1 MNRVKTLWAMC
12 IFALAVAVVSG
23 CSDSGGGPNPPSGN
37 ETGEKSENAA
47 GKTND
52 GHDLLVFNHGILDEI
67 LFKTDTV
74 YITDTSFLGR
84 LYFRNL
90 PANKTPEPGDI
101 INSFIT
107 KNAPYGF
114 LYRVTGVT
122 KEDGEVTIISVS
134 YASIAEAV
142 EEADIEFEIPLV
154 YDDEDGRNEQILAK
168 NWFSKAW
175 NTVVKVV
182 KAVVDVFAGNWDIG
196 GTNGA
201 TISLKDKGV
210 SFGDKNNG
218 GEIKLNGSYTLALVT
233 KIKLNNYNLDYAKM
247 SIMQNRDLILE
258 GNLKGSVGFKKDYDL
273 ARFSLPDISFMVGPV
288 FVYLKNDA
296 IIKAKIEA
304 KAQAKINAKLFYKG
318 INEYGFEYSGGN
330 WTKINTSGDDFG
342 FDYKHSIYGTFR
354 QGVLMGLT
362 SMFYGVAG
370 LELSVGP
377 ALVLESPDLLHLS
390 ENSESNLYLD
400 LDLDVKVRLEFL
412 DFLKKSWDFGSV
424 KIDMGKLSNSKTLPS
439 FKEPQVS
446 PSGNSGR
453 EVKSEIKRESLGFQ
467 VENYGICVG
476 KSEDECEKGGGIRQ
490 SFGAVN
496 DDKKHEFTAVFNNL
510 GAGTYYVRSYFESGI
525 DTHYEKATVF
535 RVSNSTDLVDSRDGQ
550 VYRTT
555 VIGDQIWM
563 AQNLNYS
570 GSNNSVGACGG
581 SYNDDGY
588 YDITNLAGG
597 LCDTYGRYYDWV
609 TAMDLD
615 TSYMRISWNKSD
627 VNHKGICPDGWH
639 LPSEDEW
646 NILFNYVEND
656 KTTGDESAG
665 RKLKATS
672 VWNVIGGGGPRPS
685 DFYDY
690 GAGTDKYGFSA
701 LPGGNYNFSNI
712 KSFAG
717 WWTTNETYPY
727 TGDGYYGDN
736 GYSTSTNSTSIGPTH
751 GAIISS
757 IGKNSYVNVRCL
769 KD

>member
-1 MNRVKTLWAMC
+1 MNRVKALWVMC
-12 IFALAVAVVSG
+12 IFALAVAVVLG

-37 ETGEKSENAA
+37 EAGDKSENAA

-52 GHDLLVFNHGILDEI
+52 GHDLLVFDHGILDEI

-101 INSFIT
+101 INSAVT
-107 KNAPYGF
+107 KKAPYGF
-114 LYRVTGVT
+114 LYRVV
-122 KEDGEVTIISVS
+122 EVTREEGDVTIVYVN

-154 YDDEDGRNEQILAK
+154 YDDDEATGQILAK

-182 KAVVDVFAGNWDIG
+182 NAVVDVFAGNWDIG

-218 GEIKLNGSYTLALVT
+218 GEVKLSGSYTLALVT
-233 KIKLNNYNLDYAKM
+233 KIKLKNYNLDYAKM
-247 SIMQNRDLILE
+247 SIMQNRDLALE
-258 GNLKGSVGFKKDYDL
+258 GNLKGSLGFKKDYDL
-273 ARFSLPDISFMVGPV
+273 ARISLPDISFAIGPV
-288 FVYLKNDA
+288 IVYLKNDA

-304 KAQAKINAKLFYKG
+304 NVQAKIDAKLFYKG
-318 INEYGFEYSGGN
+318 ISEYGFEYSGGN

-342 FDYKHSIYGTFR
+342 FDYKYSIYGTFR

-377 ALVLESPDLLHLS
+377 SLVLKSPDLLHLS
-390 ENSESNLYLD
+390 KNSESELYLD
-400 LDLDVKVRLEFL
+400 LDIDMKVRLEFL

-424 KIDMGKLSNSKTLPS
+424 QLDMGRLSNSKTLPS

-446 PSGNSGR
+446 TSGNSGR
-453 EVKSEIKRESLGFQ
+453 EVKSEIKREALGFQ

-476 KSEDECEKGGGIRQ
+476 ESEDECEKGGGTRQ
-490 SFGAVN
+490 TFGAIA
-496 DDKKHEFTAVFNNL
+496 DDKTHEFTANFGDL
-510 GAGTYYVRSYFESGI
+510 SAGTYYAVSYFESSIEGDI
-525 DTHYEKATVF
+525 HYDKATVF
-535 RVSNSTDLVDSRDGQ
+535 VVEPNSSSSSEETSSSSSLTTPSSSSVTTDLMDSRDGQ

-555 VIGDQIWM
+555 VIGTQTWM

-570 GSNNSVGACGG
+570 GLDYSIGVCGSGSGSVV
-581 SYNDDGY
+581 SS
-588 YDITNLAGG
+588 GG
-597 LCDTYGRYYDWV
+597 LCDTYGRLYDWE
-609 TAMDLD
+609 TA
-615 TSYMRISWNKSD
+615 RIA
-627 VNHKGICPDGWH
+627 CPAGWH
-639 LPSEDEW
+639 LPSQMEW
-646 NILFNYVEND
+646 
-656 KTTGDESAG
+656 TTLVDYLIEEGGEGSGSGVASK
-665 RKLKATS
+665 KLKATS
-672 VWNVIGGGGPRPS
+672 VMDVPG
-685 DFYDY
+685 Y
-690 GAGTDKYGFSA
+690 GTDDYEFSA
-701 LPGGNYNFSNI
+701 LMGGYGEGTAPFIMHRNSGGSGF
-712 KSFAG
+712 
-717 WWTTNETYPY
+717 WWSDTEDQSDQDWLRAFYINMR
-727 TGDGYYGDN
+727 N
-736 GYSTSTNSTSIGPTH
+736 GNGGIGI
-751 GAIISS
+751 GSS
-757 IGKNSYVNVRCL
+757 INKSSLLSVRCI